1 MHYLPELPYRINNAT
16 NVVILSPQHH
26 EKPASEAMICSS
38 CETSKAKQML
48 SMLDVSGKVKSAV
61 ERLASIGAIGIALIG
76 QFMVRFHAI
85 ALIGNYVTLVAEPV
99 NVVLPMLPKIGQ
111 HRFFSSLN
119 LAL

>member
-16 NVVILSPQHH
+16 NVVILSPQYH
-26 EKPASEAMICSS
+26 EKTASEAEICSS